1 MEIQKI
7 RNCYLPI
14 KHFEK
19 TRQKFDNVKEIII
32 EAIINESFSVTRVI
46 QYYVNNQK
54 ENVEISLQFP
64 LSPKVVIKSMKAKM
78 NGKLIISR
86 IYEKDKAVEKYN
98 DAISSG
104 NVGII
109 GQLKAQ
115 ESDIFEVNI
124 GNLQSG
130 EFLEIETEFLQNTQS
145 KDLSFYY
152 SFNLFS
158 IPNLIEYNIKN
169 KSSPCYFMKN
179 NNTKENIFYVPIRFS
194 AVVMT
199 SSDLTRL
206 SSPNYEISP
215 SFLEENTKNS
225 VVLNLSN
232 DEIIKNKFEKV
243 RFYFRN
249 EGINMPHLYEQY
261 DQKLDEYSYN
271 FSLLHDQRSIPIPKT
286 ADFSNKVSYYD
297 KYESN
302 AMNDSPGVFYFLID
316 QSGSMS
322 GSSINIAKKSMKL
335 FLQSL
340 PSGSFFDIIGFG
352 SSFKSYFNLPL
363 EYNTEN
369 LKKAN
374 NLIDSLSANL
384 GGTNIFDPLAYVF
397 KKQSTNELI
406 SYEKLAKSLFLLTDG
421 QVENSDNV
429 VNLIRKNI
437 KDFRV
442 HSIGIGTGVSI
453 KFIRA
458 VGKTGKGSSH
468 LANNLDILPSLVIK
482 ALNQAL
488 MTYYTNIKLTLE
500 SENILEYPRKENI
513 SLLYQDEIFQY
524 SFISKNKINEN
535 SYIAF
540 SADDISDKKFINQKF
555 KVSDILFSIPD
566 GNEINSVIAG
576 LELKN
581 IDLEENTSVQIS
593 KKYQILCK
601 YTSFFM
607 EIENENS
614 NELGLKKVILPVV
627 QKQFTNN
634 NNGLIKS
641 SSIQTNTMSN
651 LNYGMNRPSTA
662 VKRNII
668 SSKNFKK
675 SSPITKNMKQKMDR
689 KVASPLIKKEMKDII
704 KQNMVTDSQKE
715 YKKFDASTEPS
726 KEKSI
731 NSSKETSD
739 PDYNMLIGSQN
750 IEGNWSISSNSELKK
765 VLAIYDKKI
774 DKLKTTLIEMNLTKN
789 FEDVLITI
797 LVIHFLLTIY
807 QNKKD
812 EYKLIVN
819 KSRKYLL
826 KNQII
831 YEEVAT
837 LL

>member
-1 MEIQKI
+1 MEKQKI
-7 RNCYLPI
+7 RNLPI

-169 KSSPCYFMKN
+169 QSSPCYFMKN

-302 AMNDSPGVFYFLID
+302 AINDSPGVFYFLID

-406 SYEKLAKSLFLLTDG
+406 SYEKLSKSLFLLTDG

-627 QKQFTNN
+627 QKQFTT
-634 NNGLIKS
+634 G
-641 SSIQTNTMSN
+641 SIQLNSGFFNFCSGSN
-651 LNYGMNRPSTA
+651 PS
-662 VKRNII
+662 
-668 SSKNFKK
+668 
-675 SSPITKNMKQKMDR
+675 
-689 KVASPLIKKEMKDII
+689 
-704 KQNMVTDSQKE
+704 
-715 YKKFDASTEPS
+715 Y
-726 KEKSI
+726 
-731 NSSKETSD
+731 
-739 PDYNMLIGSQN
+739 Y
-750 IEGNWSISSNSELKK
+750 SSNSLFGKSNVIGSSNLFSNATNSPNVNFNAFSGSSCFSGQLENSNSKGVIGSGSFNCVIEFDKEILKK
-765 VLAIYDKKI
+765 NYNNSSIKLLGDSSIKLSEIPFYTDLKSKYNYTKLFNENNHNLYDYMHAFVFK
-774 DKLKTTLIEMNLTKN
+774 
-789 FEDVLITI
+789 
-797 LVIHFLLTIY
+797 
-807 QNKKD
+807 
-812 EYKLIVN
+812 N
-819 KSRKYLL
+819 KSF
-826 KNQII
+826 I
-831 YEEVAT
+831 YFD
-837 LL
+837 LF